1 MKNWLLVVITLCGY
15 GVGVYAQRQSF
26 GYSYSTGRE
35 NVQLCTPIATVNAER
50 PQDIWAVSGNLQPFG
65 SCAKID
71 SVAPI
76 GFFATEWGGE
86 KKNMVESRVV
96 ALDRDGLMQEQ
107 HYRAA
112 MRGQSYMGEVT
123 PNDLACSGARRA
135 GPPGTGGE
143 NPTNPDLLPVG
154 DIDWVCVLL
163 LVGLFG
169 AEMFRLR
176 TKKRTKAEDK

>member
-76 GFFATEWGGE
+76 GFFATEWGGR
-86 KKNMVESRVV
+86 KRIWW
-96 ALDRDGLMQEQ
+96 
-107 HYRAA
+107 
-112 MRGQSYMGEVT
+112 
-123 PNDLACSGARRA
+123 
-135 GPPGTGGE
+135 
-143 NPTNPDLLPVG
+143 NPV
-154 DIDWVCVLL
+154 
-163 LVGLFG
+163 
-169 AEMFRLR
+169 
-176 TKKRTKAEDK
+176 